1 MFKVIVVILLMLMA
15 LVIGFLIG
23 AVFVLEQ
30 LGENHEIKE
39 DLEKM

>member
-1 MFKVIVVILLMLMA
+1 MFKIIVVILLMLMA

-23 AVFVLEQ
+23 AVFVLEH
-30 LGENHEIKE
+30 LEENDEIKE